1 MTSCLDALTLETH
14 MLLLTQVA
22 TSVEQGVKELVK
34 AEKSQK
40 QSRII
45 LCIMFLLV
53 AVIVMIFIVTFK
65 EIIVISG

>member
-1 MTSCLDALTLETH
+1 MSGNWYNLTFRSDLF
-14 MLLLTQVA
+14 LQVA
-22 TSVEQGVKELVK
+22 TSVDQGVKELVK

-65 EIIVISG
+65 EIVVISG

>member
-1 MTSCLDALTLETH
+1 M
-14 MLLLTQVA
+14 A
-22 TSVEQGVKELVK
+22 TSVEEGVKELTR

>member
-1 MTSCLDALTLETH
+1 MTSCLDAVTLETH
-14 MLLLTQVA
+14 LLFSMQVA